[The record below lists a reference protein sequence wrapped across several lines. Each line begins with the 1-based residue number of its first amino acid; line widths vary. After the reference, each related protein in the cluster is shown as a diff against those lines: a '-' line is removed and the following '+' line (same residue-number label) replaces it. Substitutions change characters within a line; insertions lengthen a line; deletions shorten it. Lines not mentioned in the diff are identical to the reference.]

1 MIATHR
7 VRAAPAQ
14 QRWLAQLAVLAGA
27 AGALSTVPMG
37 AALQSM
43 LLLVLLFTGAGSA
56 AMCWVEVPAGAAI
69 AGVIG
74 LSIGAVIV
82 TATTLAWL
90 RVWYPIP
97 SCLALSAIVAVVGL
111 TRLWLMGEKMN
122 GTADG

>member
-1 MIATHR
+1 MIAKHHVR
-7 VRAAPAQ
+7 VATAQ
-14 QRWLAQLAVLAGA
+14 QRWLAQLAVLAGT
-27 AGALSTVPMG
+27 AGALSTFPMG
-37 AALQSM
+37 TAIQST
-43 LLLVLLFTGAGSA
+43 LLSVLLFTGAGSA

-74 LSIGAVIV
+74 VSISAVIV
-82 TATTLAWL
+82 TATAMAWL

-111 TRLWLMGEKMN
+111 MRLLLTREKMS